1 MEDRE
6 MLQVILQK
14 VTGMETD
21 ISGLKDDMTGLK
33 TDVAGLKDD
42 VAGLKTDVAGLK
54 TDVAEL
60 RSDVDGLK
68 SDMHEVK
75 ADVAGLKTEMAE
87 VKERVTNIE
96 IIQETVTNR
105 NIQLLMECQR
115 GINDKFRRLDHLE
128 ANEESLD
135 IRTTALEE
143 VTRTHTAAIRELRIA
158 K

>member
-33 TDVAGLKDD
+33 TDVAGLK
-42 VAGLKTDVAGLK
+42 TD
-54 TDVAEL
+54 
-60 RSDVDGLK
+60 
-68 SDMHEVK
+68 
-75 ADVAGLKTEMAE
+75 MAE

-115 GINDKFRRLDHLE
+115 GINDKFRRLDHVE

-143 VTRTHTAAIRELRIA
+143 VTRIHTAAIRELRIA

>member
-1 MEDRE
+1 M
-6 MLQVILQK
+6 
-14 VTGMETD
+14 
-21 ISGLKDDMTGLK
+21 
-33 TDVAGLKDD
+33 AGLKDD
-42 VAGLKTDVAGLK
+42 VAGLKT
-54 TDVAEL
+54 
-60 RSDVDGLK
+60 
-68 SDMHEVK
+68 
-75 ADVAGLKTEMAE
+75 DVAGLKTEMAE

-115 GINDKFRRLDHLE
+115 GINDKFRRLDHVE

>member
-1 MEDRE
+1 

-21 ISGLKDDMTGLK
+21 ISGMRVDIADLKSDVSELRSDVDDLK
-33 TDVAGLKDD
+33 ADMVGVKTD

-60 RSDVDGLK
+60 
-68 SDMHEVK
+68 
-75 ADVAGLKTEMAE
+75 KTEMVE

-105 NIQLLMECQR
+105 NIQLLMENQR
-115 GINDKFRRLDHLE
+115 GINDKFRRLDHVE
-128 ANEESLD
+128 TRGESLE
-135 IRTTALEE
+135 IRTAALEE
-143 VTRTHTAAIRELRIA
+143 VTRSHTADIRELRMA

>member
-42 VAGLKTDVAGLK
+42 VAGLKTN
-54 TDVAEL
+54 VAEL

-75 ADVAGLKTEMAE
+75 ADVAGLKTDMAE

-115 GINDKFRRLDHLE
+115 GINDKFRRLDHVE

-143 VTRTHTAAIRELRIA
+143 VTRIHTAAIRELLIA

>member
-42 VAGLKTDVAGLK
+42 VAGLKD
-54 TDVAEL
+54 DVAEL

-115 GINDKFRRLDHLE
+115 GINDKFRRLDHVE

-135 IRTTALEE
+135 IRTTALEK

>member
-1 MEDRE
+1 

-21 ISGLKDDMTGLK
+21 ISGMRVDIADLKSDVSELRSDVDDLK
-33 TDVAGLKDD
+33 ADMVG
-42 VAGLKTDVAGLK
+42 VKTDVAGLK

-60 RSDVDGLK
+60 KTDVTGLK
-68 SDMHEVK
+68 T
-75 ADVAGLKTEMAE
+75 DVAELKTEMVE

-105 NIQLLMECQR
+105 NIQLLMENQR
-115 GINDKFRRLDHLE
+115 GINDKFRRLDHVE
-128 ANEESLD
+128 TRGESLE
-135 IRTTALEE
+135 IRTAALEE
-143 VTRTHTAAIRELRIA
+143 VTRSHTADIQELRMA